1 MFDLEKYAQ
10 CLRLQTVRAVGQETI
25 YICPFCTTDRK
36 AYPKLYINPK
46 KGVFFCHHCHL
57 EGSITDLWAMRCGV
71 DTKTAYKQMCDLVP
85 YTKLDRRPEE
95 PVIVRDTEKLH
106 AVYTDFLRHLTLNPE
121 HREDLLR
128 RGLPEYELRHFKSL
142 PDEAKTRWNICK
154 LLNKRYGLADVP
166 GFQEKTSRK
175 GNKYWD
181 CIPSGM
187 LIP

>member
-1 MFDLEKYAQ
+1 MKFDLKARKAVVAEMQKQKLDIGSILKIGSDAQKDLITKHGWTEKTFLALRATKGRTSRLTLKSCSKGGVAVFDLEKYAQ
-10 CLRLQTVRAVGQETI
+10 CLRLQTVRTAGQETI

-95 PVIVRDTEKLH
+95 PVIVRDTEK
-106 AVYTDFLRHLTLNPE
+106 ASCGVYGFFTTLN
-121 HREDLLR
+121 
-128 RGLPEYELRHFKSL
+128 S
-142 PDEAKTRWNICK
+142 
-154 LLNKRYGLADVP
+154 
-166 GFQEKTSRK
+166 
-175 GNKYWD
+175 
-181 CIPSGM
+181 
-187 LIP
+187 